1 MQYCFITPQTSKEKT
16 WLIFLIVRF
25 FSIHFLGCY
34 FLLALS
40 AQTMAS
46 SSTCRFSRAA
56 QLGSVHTLQAD
67 ACFHHLFPSCAYSVE
82 VRADA
87 AAEAKHDACTARRAA
102 LKEREER
109 DGAKRPGAKAG
120 VDRITQQL
128 KGMSAEERTGMGSE
142 EFRALKE
149 ARDLE
154 DILFS

>member
-1 MQYCFITPQTSKEKT
+1 MHKLWHPPAHVASHARRSWVQCTRCRPTRAFTT
-16 WLIFLIVRF
+16 
-25 FSIHFLGCY
+25 FSPP
-34 FLLALS
+34 AP
-40 AQTMAS
+40 
-46 SSTCRFSRAA
+46 
-56 QLGSVHTLQAD
+56 VH
-67 ACFHHLFPSCAYSVE
+67 AYSVE

-102 LKEREER
+102 LKEKEER

-128 KGMSAEERTGMGSE
+128 KDMSAEERTGMGSE

>member
-1 MQYCFITPQTSKEKT
+1 MRFVFTRGSSCTS
-16 WLIFLIVRF
+16 R
-25 FSIHFLGCY
+25 S
-34 FLLALS
+34 
-40 AQTMAS
+40 
-46 SSTCRFSRAA
+46 SRAV

-67 ACFHHLFPSCAYSVE
+67 SCFHHLFPSCAYSVE

-87 AAEAKHDACTARRAA
+87 AAEAKHEASTARRAA
-102 LKEREER
+102 LKEKEER
-109 DGAKRPGAKAG
+109 DPVMRPGVKTG

-128 KGMSAEERTGMGSE
+128 KGLSAEERTGMGSE